1 METTVLSH
9 LHTTMRS
16 SALWLPGTL
25 LFLLNLQLTQE
36 ARLMGISQELVLNM
50 PDIPNLVQSILLLN
64 LLLQLEH
71 LILQLWVLPNKLDLE
86 LISEKLMS
94 MKKMKLKLGVDIS
107 QLQLQE
113 ITPSE
118 LQLMTEL
125 PSIFRLLMVQLKL
138 PQLLSLKQIFINIC
152 SILSSPIPE
161 DMKPQSNW
169 KQEKVTT
176 WKLIKLIMVQQ
187 VSLTWQW
194 KLPTLTTAHLGKCTK
209 WIMWQSTQ
217 LLENRRNYSHSQ
229 VKTWQEQFNWEWP
242 GKILQLWR

>member
-9 LHTTMRS
+9 LHTTIRL
-16 SALWLPGTL
+16 SALWLSGTL
-25 LFLLNLQLTQE
+25 LFLLNLQPTQE
-36 ARLMGISQELVLNM
+36 VKLMGISQELVLNM

-71 LILQLWVLPNKLDLE
+71 LILQLWELPNKLDLE

-113 ITPSE
+113 ITLSE

-125 PSIFRLLMVQLKL
+125 PSIFRLLMAQLKL

-169 KQEKVTT
+169 KQEKVIT

-194 KLPTLTTAHLGKCTK
+194 KLPTLTTVHLGKCIK
-209 WIMWQSTQ
+209 WIM
-217 LLENRRNYSHSQ
+217 
-229 VKTWQEQFNWEWP
+229 
-242 GKILQLWR
+242 